1 MSVSVEMQAILLS
14 LAPLF
19 KEAEE
24 KELWFFHESN
34 EAGEIWCSPEYLR
47 MKQSEGE
54 YVWAPEHWELRSPVG
69 KHQCGEHGLKN
80 ECGTARSPDGKM
92 VLPCLYGSW
101 LERQLARAHLV
112 ADHIRL
118 ADLSSCANGR

>member
-54 YVWAPEHWELRSPVG
+54 YVWAPEHWELRSPLGYLKSLRAQAEGTVKEFNKLASRLG
-69 KHQCGEHGLKN
+69 QEKALKLSEVAASTEGEV
-80 ECGTARSPDGKM
+80 DG
-92 VLPCLYGSW
+92 
-101 LERQLARAHLV
+101 
-112 ADHIRL
+112 
-118 ADLSSCANGR
+118 

>member
-14 LAPLF
+14 LEPLF

-54 YVWAPEHWELRSPVG
+54 YVWAPEHWELRSPLG
-69 KHQCGEHGLKN
+69 YLKSLRAQA
-80 ECGTARSPDGKM
+80 EGTVKD
-92 VLPCLYGSW
+92 YN
-101 LERQLARAHLV
+101 
-112 ADHIRL
+112 RL
-118 ADLSSCANGR
+118 ASRLGQEKALAVSEVAGAPTGEADG